1 MADLDLKQRIE
12 LWGKYE
18 DIAMHFNELL
28 IRLRT
33 QALGAVAT
41 IVTAAGFLVSRG
53 STSVAE
59 EPWWAVLVVS
69 LLLLIAWCTLWM
81 IDLFYYCKLL
91 RGAVNSLLKLERESD
106 GVLDLSTNIEQLFR
120 PPNEHERRLNWPLW
134 AFYGPI
140 ALFLLTVTV
149 FSIWKVI

>member
-1 MADLDLKQRIE
+1 MDFKERME
-12 LWGKYE
+12 LWDKYE

-41 IVTAAGFLVSRG
+41 IVTAAGFLVGRG
-53 STSVAE
+53 SASVTD
-59 EPWWAVLVVS
+59 EPWWAVSAVS

-91 RGAVNSLLKLERESD
+91 RGAVNSLLKLERESE
-106 GVLDLSTNIEQLFR
+106 GMIDLSTNIERLFR
-120 PPNEHERRLNWPLW
+120 TPDE
-134 AFYGPI
+134 
-140 ALFLLTVTV
+140 
-149 FSIWKVI
+149 